1 MNENIYF
8 EQVVSYEKHYED
20 KNDTAGTERS
30 RLTLGLDH
38 DPAVLEVRAVVQQ
51 PTVRVPIAALGRVD
65 IAVVTRAPAHTLYGD
80 MIDMETYYLV
90 LQIS

>member
-1 MNENIYF
+1 MNENIFF

-20 KNDTAGTERS
+20 NNTAGTECR

-51 PTVRVPIAALGRVD
+51 PAIRVPAAALGRVD
-65 IAVVTRAPAHTLYGD
+65 IAVVTRAPDTICRRHD
-80 MIDMETYYLV
+80 
-90 LQIS
+90 